1 MTELVIEKLVDNG
14 NNKDKMNKTP
24 RTTEYRRRRNETKKL
39 LDLIRGTNNVNN
51 NNIVPVARLVLNN
64 DSVDELDFYVL
75 DKVEKFPD
83 YPFSSLFIDI
93 FVAKLSHNIVNV
105 NINEVKYKCLL
116 LPYQNMYVCIPLLHC
131 WK

>member
-14 NNKDKMNKTP
+14 KNKDKVNKTP
-24 RTTEYRRRRNETKKL
+24 IRTEYRRRRNETKKL
-39 LDLIRGTNNVNN
+39 LDLIRGTNKVNN

-93 FVAKLSHNIVNV
+93 FVAKI
-105 NINEVKYKCLL
+105 IT
-116 LPYQNMYVCIPLLHC
+116 
-131 WK
+131 